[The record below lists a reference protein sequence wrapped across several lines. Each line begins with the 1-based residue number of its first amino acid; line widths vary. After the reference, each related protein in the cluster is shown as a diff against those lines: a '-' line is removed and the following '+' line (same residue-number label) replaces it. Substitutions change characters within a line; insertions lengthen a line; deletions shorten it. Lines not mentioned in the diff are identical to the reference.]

1 MKENVDKTRLEKEY
15 KLEELREL
23 AKEMG
28 LSTDGKK
35 AELVK
40 RIAAATVVT
49 ETDTTE
55 NISEAISALAVNAGE
70 SEEDTADAIYTATVR
85 VIAEYKDLQRG
96 QMQHAGDTFKVTEER
111 AAQLIEANVAKKIE

>member
-1 MKENVDKTRLEKEY
+1 MKENIDKTRLEKEY

-23 AKEMG
+23 AKKMG

-35 AELVK
+35 AELAE
-40 RIAAATVVT
+40 RITAATVVT
-49 ETDTTE
+49 ETGTTE
-55 NISEAISALAVNAGE
+55 NISESISALAVNAGE
-70 SEEDTADAIYTATVR
+70 STEDTADAIYTATVR
-85 VIAEYKDLQRG
+85 VVAAYNDLQRG